1 MADEPIAPPLP
12 SGSVDFDKIHAAA
25 RQNHDLEKAIADATF
40 VHPDKVAA
48 DKAAA
53 KAAEV
58 QYADGTPV
66 EDLKPIDPPA
76 TAPAKGKSKEA

>member
-48 DKAAA
+48 DKGADAAA
-53 KAAEV
+53 TALESET
-58 QYADGTPV
+58 TP
-66 EDLKPIDPPA
+66 P
-76 TAPAKGKSKEA
+76 KGKSKEA